1 MATLHRPPISALRA
15 LVDTVWAHEQQPD
28 SGATSS
34 PGAREH
40 VLPTGA
46 THIALRIDGPPLHIF
61 KHVADLHGERLG
73 HAVEGGAR
81 TVYHLRDVSQP
92 SVSVGAMLR
101 PGAASVL
108 LGVPESALA
117 GRHTPLDQILHSGE
131 VGALFERLRACRD
144 GAGRLAWFEHW
155 LLARAQ
161 GRPAALHPALIQVL
175 QSPGRPEQRVRDL
188 VRASGLSHRH
198 CIALFRQATGLAPR
212 EWLALQRFN
221 QVLTLAARPS
231 ETWSGIAA
239 ATGYADQAHLANS
252 FRDITGLTPSAWRRQ
267 ADLATPRHVPYQA
280 QSPEQPHR

>member
-1 MATLHRPPISALRA
+1 MATLHRPPIPALRA
-15 LVDTVWAHEQQPD
+15 LVDAVWAHEPRPGSTQ
-28 SGATSS
+28 S

-61 KHVADLHGERLG
+61 QHADDLHGQGLG
-73 HAVEGGAR
+73 HAVVGGAR

-117 GRHTPLDQILHSGE
+117 GHHTPLDQLLHASE
-131 VGALFERLRACRD
+131 VDALSERLRSCRD
-144 GAGRLAWFEHW
+144 GAGRLTLFEHW
-155 LLARAQ
+155 LLVRAQ
-161 GRPAALHPALIQVL
+161 GRPAALHPALVQVL
-175 QSPGRPEQRVRDL
+175 RRPGHPEQRVADL

-198 CIALFRQATGLAPR
+198 CIALFRHATGLTPSA
-212 EWLALQRFN
+212 WLALQRFA
-221 QVLTLAARPS
+221 QVLEQAAQPLES
-231 ETWSGIAA
+231 WSDIAA
-239 ATGYADQAHLANS
+239 ACGYTDQAHLTNS

-267 ADLATPRHVPYQA
+267 ADPATPRHVPHA
-280 QSPEQPHR
+280 PRH